1 MCVNIVNMGRGKNMK
16 IKGLLEQAIKQL
28 RENNVQ
34 EPAAGIAKRLLAFTL
49 DVSKEYLIVHDE
61 EEVQEKIVERYNE
74 YIKQIVQGRPVQYI
88 LGKQEFMGIEFL
100 VNENVLIPQP
110 DTEILVEQTIKIAQN
125 YENPSLLDLCTGSGA
140 IAISIAHYLPN
151 SLVFASDISKQALDI
166 AKQNDKQSKVTFIES
181 NLFENITQKFNII
194 TTNPPYIKTKEI
206 RKPT

>member
-1 MCVNIVNMGRGKNMK
+1 MK
-16 IKGLLEQAIKQL
+16 IKRLLEKAIKQL

-194 TTNPPYIKTKEI
+194 TSNPPYIKTQEI

>member
-1 MCVNIVNMGRGKNMK
+1 MK

-34 EPAAGIAKRLLAFTL
+34 EPASIAKRILAFTL

-74 YIKQIVQGRPVQYI
+74 YIKQILQGKPVQYI

>member
-1 MCVNIVNMGRGKNMK
+1 MK

-34 EPAAGIAKRLLAFTL
+34 EPASIAKRILAFTL

-74 YIKQIVQGRPVQYI
+74 YIKQILQGKPVQYI

-125 YENPSLLDLCTGSGA
+125 YEKPSLLDLCTGSGA

-194 TTNPPYIKTKEI
+194 TSNPPYIKTQEI

>member
-1 MCVNIVNMGRGKNMK
+1 MK

-88 LGKQEFMGIEFL
+88 LGKQEFF
-100 VNENVLIPQP
+100 Q
-110 DTEILVEQTIKIAQN
+110 
-125 YENPSLLDLCTGSGA
+125 
-140 IAISIAHYLPN
+140 
-151 SLVFASDISKQALDI
+151 KQ
-166 AKQNDKQSKVTFIES
+166 
-181 NLFENITQKFNII
+181 
-194 TTNPPYIKTKEI
+194 
-206 RKPT
+206 

>member
-1 MCVNIVNMGRGKNMK
+1 MK

-34 EPAAGIAKRLLAFTL
+34 EPASIAKRLLAFTL

-74 YIKQIVQGRPVQYI
+74 YIKQILQGKPVQYI

-125 YENPSLLDLCTGSGA
+125 YEKPSLLDLCTGSGA

>member
-1 MCVNIVNMGRGKNMK
+1 MK

-74 YIKQIVQGRPVQYI
+74 YIKQILQGRPVQYI

-194 TTNPPYIKTKEI
+194 TSNPPYIKTKEI

>member
-1 MCVNIVNMGRGKNMK
+1 MK

-34 EPAAGIAKRLLAFTL
+34 EPASIAKRILAFTL

-74 YIKQIVQGRPVQYI
+74 YIKQILQGKPVQYI

-194 TTNPPYIKTKEI
+194 TSNPPYIKTQEI

>member
-1 MCVNIVNMGRGKNMK
+1 MK

>member
-1 MCVNIVNMGRGKNMK
+1 MK

-206 RKPT
+206 RKST

>member
-1 MCVNIVNMGRGKNMK
+1 MK

-34 EPAAGIAKRLLAFTL
+34 EPASIAKRLLAFTL

-74 YIKQIVQGRPVQYI
+74 YIKQILQGKPVQYI

-125 YENPSLLDLCTGSGA
+125 YEKPSLLDLCTGSGA

-194 TTNPPYIKTKEI
+194 TSNPPYIKTKEI

>member
-1 MCVNIVNMGRGKNMK
+1 MK

-74 YIKQIVQGRPVQYI
+74 YIKQIVQWRPVQYI

-125 YENPSLLDLCTGSGA
+125 YEKPSLLDLCTGSGA

-194 TTNPPYIKTKEI
+194 TSNPPYIKTQEI

>member
-1 MCVNIVNMGRGKNMK
+1 MK

-194 TTNPPYIKTKEI
+194 TSNPPYIKTKEI

>member
-1 MCVNIVNMGRGKNMK
+1 MK

-34 EPAAGIAKRLLAFTL
+34 DPTSIAKRLLAFTL

-74 YIKQIVQGRPVQYI
+74 YIKQILQGKPVQYI

-194 TTNPPYIKTKEI
+194 TSNPPYIKTKEI

>member
-1 MCVNIVNMGRGKNMK
+1 MK

-74 YIKQIVQGRPVQYI
+74 YIKQILQGKPVQYI

-125 YENPSLLDLCTGSGA
+125 YEKPSLLDLCTGSGA

>member
-1 MCVNIVNMGRGKNMK
+1 MK

-34 EPAAGIAKRLLAFTL
+34 DPASIAKRLLAFTL

-74 YIKQIVQGRPVQYI
+74 YIKQILQGKPVQYI

-194 TTNPPYIKTKEI
+194 TSNPPYIKTKEI

>member
-1 MCVNIVNMGRGKNMK
+1 MK

-125 YENPSLLDLCTGSGA
+125 YEKPSLLDLCTGSGA

>member
-1 MCVNIVNMGRGKNMK
+1 
-16 IKGLLEQAIKQL
+16 
-28 RENNVQ
+28 
-34 EPAAGIAKRLLAFTL
+34 
-49 DVSKEYLIVHDE
+49 
-61 EEVQEKIVERYNE
+61 
-74 YIKQIVQGRPVQYI
+74 
-88 LGKQEFMGIEFL
+88 MGIEFL

-194 TTNPPYIKTKEI
+194 TSNPPYIKTQEI

>member
-1 MCVNIVNMGRGKNMK
+1 MK
-16 IKGLLEQAIKQL
+16 IKGLLEKAIKQL

-34 EPAAGIAKRLLAFTL
+34 DPASIAKRLLAFTL

-74 YIKQIVQGRPVQYI
+74 YIKQILQGKPVQYI

-125 YENPSLLDLCTGSGA
+125 YEKPSLLDLCTGSGA

-194 TTNPPYIKTKEI
+194 TSNPPYIKTQEI

>member
-1 MCVNIVNMGRGKNMK
+1 MK
-16 IKGLLEQAIKQL
+16 IKRLLEKAIKQL

-140 IAISIAHYLPN
+140 IAISIEHYLPN

-194 TTNPPYIKTKEI
+194 TSNPPYIKTKEI

>member
-1 MCVNIVNMGRGKNMK
+1 MK

-88 LGKQEFMGIEFL
+88 LGKQEFMGIEFS

>member
-1 MCVNIVNMGRGKNMK
+1 MK

-34 EPAAGIAKRLLAFTL
+34 DPASIAKRLLAFTL

-125 YENPSLLDLCTGSGA
+125 YEKPSLLDLCTGSGA

>member
-1 MCVNIVNMGRGKNMK
+1 MK

-34 EPAAGIAKRLLAFTL
+34 DPASIAKRLLAFTL

>member
-1 MCVNIVNMGRGKNMK
+1 MK

-34 EPAAGIAKRLLAFTL
+34 EPASIAKRILAFTL

-194 TTNPPYIKTKEI
+194 TSNPPYIKTKEI

>member
-1 MCVNIVNMGRGKNMK
+1 MK

-125 YENPSLLDLCTGSGA
+125 YEKPSLLDLCTGSGA

-194 TTNPPYIKTKEI
+194 TSNPPYIKTKEI

>member
-1 MCVNIVNMGRGKNMK
+1 MK

-34 EPAAGIAKRLLAFTL
+34 EPASIAKRILAFTL

-74 YIKQIVQGRPVQYI
+74 YIKQILQGKPVQYI

-125 YENPSLLDLCTGSGA
+125 YEKPSLLDLCTGSGA

>member
-1 MCVNIVNMGRGKNMK
+1 MK

-140 IAISIAHYLPN
+140 IAIYIAHYLPN

-194 TTNPPYIKTKEI
+194 TSNPPYIKTKEI

>member
-1 MCVNIVNMGRGKNMK
+1 MK

-194 TTNPPYIKTKEI
+194 TSNPPYIKTQEI

>member
-1 MCVNIVNMGRGKNMK
+1 MK

-34 EPAAGIAKRLLAFTL
+34 EPASIAKRILAFTL

-74 YIKQIVQGRPVQYI
+74 YIKQILQGKPVQYI

-125 YENPSLLDLCTGSGA
+125 YEKPSLLDLCTGSGA

-194 TTNPPYIKTKEI
+194 TSNPPYIKTKEI

>member
-1 MCVNIVNMGRGKNMK
+1 MK
-16 IKGLLEQAIKQL
+16 IKGLLEKAIKQL

-34 EPAAGIAKRLLAFTL
+34 DPASIAKRLLAFTL

-74 YIKQIVQGRPVQYI
+74 YIKQILQGTPVQYI

-125 YENPSLLDLCTGSGA
+125 YEKPSLLDLCTGSGA

-194 TTNPPYIKTKEI
+194 TSNPPYIKTQEI

>member
-1 MCVNIVNMGRGKNMK
+1 MK

-34 EPAAGIAKRLLAFTL
+34 NPASIAKRLLAFTL

-74 YIKQIVQGRPVQYI
+74 YIKQILQGKPVQYI

-125 YENPSLLDLCTGSGA
+125 YEKPSLLDLCTGSGA

>member
-1 MCVNIVNMGRGKNMK
+1 MK

-34 EPAAGIAKRLLAFTL
+34 DPASIAKRLLAFTL

-88 LGKQEFMGIEFL
+88 LGKQEFMGIEFS

-125 YENPSLLDLCTGSGA
+125 YEKPSLLDLCTGSGA

>member
-1 MCVNIVNMGRGKNMK
+1 MK

-34 EPAAGIAKRLLAFTL
+34 DPASIAKRLLAFTL

-74 YIKQIVQGRPVQYI
+74 YIKQILQGKPVQYI

>member
-1 MCVNIVNMGRGKNMK
+1 MK

-34 EPAAGIAKRLLAFTL
+34 EPASIAKRILAFTL

-61 EEVQEKIVERYNE
+61 EEVQEKIVKRYNE
-74 YIKQIVQGRPVQYI
+74 YIKQILQGKPVQYI

-125 YENPSLLDLCTGSGA
+125 YEKPSILDLCTGSGA

-194 TTNPPYIKTKEI
+194 TSNPPYIKTKEI

>member
-1 MCVNIVNMGRGKNMK
+1 MK
-16 IKGLLEQAIKQL
+16 IKGLLEKAIKQL

-34 EPAAGIAKRLLAFTL
+34 DPASIAKRLLAFTL
-49 DVSKEYLIVHDE
+49 DVSKEYLIVHNE

-74 YIKQIVQGRPVQYI
+74 YIKQILQGKPVQYI

-194 TTNPPYIKTKEI
+194 TSNPPYIKTQEI

>member
-1 MCVNIVNMGRGKNMK
+1 MK

-34 EPAAGIAKRLLAFTL
+34 EPASIAKRILAFTL

-74 YIKQIVQGRPVQYI
+74 YIKQILQGKPVQYI

-194 TTNPPYIKTKEI
+194 TSNPPYIKTKEI

>member
-1 MCVNIVNMGRGKNMK
+1 MK

-34 EPAAGIAKRLLAFTL
+34 DPASIAKRLLAFTL

-74 YIKQIVQGRPVQYI
+74 YIKQILQGTPVQYI

-194 TTNPPYIKTKEI
+194 TSNPPYIKTKEI

>member
-1 MCVNIVNMGRGKNMK
+1 MK

-34 EPAAGIAKRLLAFTL
+34 DPASIAKRLLAFTL

-194 TTNPPYIKTKEI
+194 TSNPPYIKTKEI

>member
-1 MCVNIVNMGRGKNMK
+1 MK

-34 EPAAGIAKRLLAFTL
+34 NPASIAKRLLAFTL

-61 EEVQEKIVERYNE
+61 EEVQEKIVKRYNE
-74 YIKQIVQGRPVQYI
+74 YIKQILQGKPVQYI

-194 TTNPPYIKTKEI
+194 TSNPPYIKTKEI

>member
-1 MCVNIVNMGRGKNMK
+1 MK

-34 EPAAGIAKRLLAFTL
+34 EPASIAKRILAFTL

>member
-1 MCVNIVNMGRGKNMK
+1 MK
-16 IKGLLEQAIKQL
+16 IKGLLEKAIKQL

-74 YIKQIVQGRPVQYI
+74 YIKQILQGKPVQYI

-194 TTNPPYIKTKEI
+194 TSNPPYIKTQEI